1 MKDVLIKKISYKAR
15 YRGIKEADKIIGGFV
30 STIVP
35 ALNMQELEDVLVML
49 DMSDHDILSM
59 MTGTKDLDEN
69 HKDILVKMKKY
80 TENQHG

>member
-30 STIVP
+30 GKIVP
-35 ALNMQELEDVLVML
+35 TLSMEELEDVLVML
-49 DMSDHDILSM
+49 DMSDHNILSM
-59 MTGTKDLDEN
+59 MAGTKDLDEK
-69 HKDILVKMKKY
+69 HKDILLKMKHY